1 MKCVRFHEEYSSVI
15 IVLNYSCFVRAV
27 LSALRMNDGR
37 GVASADV
44 QAATDAICV
53 ESVQEIN
60 ITKFLLL
67 TCPQVWKYFCTSL

>member
-1 MKCVRFHEEYSSVI
+1 MIVI
-15 IVLNYSCFVRAV
+15 LCCSCFVRAV
-27 LSALRMNDGR
+27 LSALRKNEGR

-67 TCPQVWKYFCTSL
+67 TCPQVCIVLVSQVSDDGDGDMYFI